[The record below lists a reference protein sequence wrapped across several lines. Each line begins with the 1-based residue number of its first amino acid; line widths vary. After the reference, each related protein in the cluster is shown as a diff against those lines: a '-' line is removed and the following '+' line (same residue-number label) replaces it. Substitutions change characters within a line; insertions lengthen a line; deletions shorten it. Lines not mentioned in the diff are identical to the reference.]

1 MKFCTNCGFKMSND
15 VEFCP
20 KCGTKQAMPDLNNN
34 GSNSN
39 ASSETQ
45 QVDNQG
51 YVNEQ
56 TNVQQ
61 SNPSINNNYQRQNVS
76 NSKIKIGQPKHLNF
90 MESISYIFSNMFDFS
105 STVQDNQKSIFW
117 WNYLLITIVSVV
129 LIPTVQSMGY
139 IEYLVFNSG
148 IMLFTVASIM
158 RRLNYLGKSK
168 ELAWLALVPIAVI
181 YPLIMMFF
189 NKKEDNVR

>member
-1 MKFCTNCGFKMSND
+1 MKFCTNCGFKMNDD

-20 KCGTKQAMPDLNNN
+20 KCGTKQVIPDLNNN

-39 ASSETQ
+39 SSSETH

-51 YVNEQ
+51 YADEQ
-56 TNVQQ
+56 ANVQQ
-61 SNPSINNNYQRQNVS
+61 AGPDINNNYQRRNVL

-90 MESISYIFSNMFDFS
+90 MESVSYIFSNMFDFS

-129 LIPTVQSMGY
+129 LTPTVQSIGY

-168 ELAWLALVPIAVI
+168 ELAWLALVPVAVI
-181 YPLIMMFF
+181 YPLIMMFL
-189 NKKEDNVR
+189 NKKEDSVR

>member
-1 MKFCTNCGFKMSND
+1 MKFCTNCGFKMNDD

-20 KCGTKQAMPDLNNN
+20 KCGTKQVIPDLNNN

-39 ASSETQ
+39 SSSETH

-51 YVNEQ
+51 YVDE
-56 TNVQQ
+56 Q
-61 SNPSINNNYQRQNVS
+61 SNTQQAGPGINNNYQRRNVL

-90 MESISYIFSNMFDFS
+90 MESVSYIFSNMFDFS

-129 LIPTVQSMGY
+129 LTPTVQSIGY

-168 ELAWLALVPIAVI
+168 ELAWLALVPVAVI

-189 NKKEDNVR
+189 NKKEDSVR